1 MNIGDMFYLERHK
14 RRLTLHDVACK
25 IGWSALYLSQIE
37 TGKMLPLK
45 SSSLSKLCEL
55 YGLDRNEIYRL
66 SCEEAEKK
74 QKEAQSPQKQTGSV
88 TCKHSDR
95 PFLGRG
101 YVTHLINHG

>member
-1 MNIGDMFYLERHK
+1 MFYLERHK

-66 SCEEAEKK
+66 SCEETEKK
-74 QKEAQSPQKQTGSV
+74 QKEARSPQKQTGSV

-95 PFLGRG
+95 PLLGRG

>member
-1 MNIGDMFYLERHK
+1 MFYLERHK

-74 QKEAQSPQKQTGSV
+74 QKEARSPQKQTGSV
-88 TCKHSDR
+88 TCKHADR
-95 PFLGRG
+95 PLLGRG

>member
-14 RRLTLHDVACK
+14 RRLTLHDVACE

-55 YGLDRNEIYRL
+55 YGLDRNKIYRL

-95 PFLGRG
+95 PLLGRG
-101 YVTHLINHG
+101 YITHLINHG

>member
-14 RRLTLHDVACK
+14 RRLTLHDVACE

-95 PFLGRG
+95 PLLGRG
-101 YVTHLINHG
+101 YITHLINHG

>member
-1 MNIGDMFYLERHK
+1 MSIGDIFYLERHK
-14 RRLTLHDVACK
+14 RRLTLYDVACK

-66 SCEEAEKK
+66 ACEEAEKK
-74 QKEAQSPQKQTGSV
+74 QKKAQSPQKQTGSV

-95 PFLGRG
+95 SLFGRG

>member
-1 MNIGDMFYLERHK
+1 MNIGDMVYLERHK

-45 SSSLSKLCEL
+45 SPSLSKLCEL

-66 SCEEAEKK
+66 SCEGAEKK
-74 QKEAQSPQKQTGSV
+74 QKEVQSPQKQTGSV

-95 PFLGRG
+95 PLLGRG

>member
-1 MNIGDMFYLERHK
+1 MFYLERHK

-45 SSSLSKLCEL
+45 SSSVSKLCEL
-55 YGLDRNEIYRL
+55 YGLDRNEIYQL

-74 QKEAQSPQKQTGSV
+74 QKEAQSPQEQTGSV

-95 PFLGRG
+95 LLLGRG

>member
-1 MNIGDMFYLERHK
+1 MFYLERHK
-14 RRLTLHDVACK
+14 RRLTLHDVACE

-95 PFLGRG
+95 PLLGRG
-101 YVTHLINHG
+101 YITHLINHG